1 MVAAAINSRRAGN
14 SSQSIEQE
22 RSCLDRVHKSPR
34 PTIRNVAI
42 VARPREGQSKCSRR
56 YLRTRVSPDY
66 LRWLSEGAQ
75 EGAAHA
81 VAIGKTCLSGDN
93 VDRMATLLHH
103 QASGLDAQVLDRL
116 GRRLSGLGLER
127 TAELAR
133 A

>member
-1 MVAAAINSRRAGN
+1 M
-14 SSQSIEQE
+14 
-22 RSCLDRVHKSPR
+22 HKSRR
-34 PTIRNVAI
+34 PTIGKVAI
-42 VARPREGQSKCSRR
+42 AARPGGGQSWCSRR

-81 VAIGKTCLSGDN
+81 VAIGKTCLPGDN

-103 QASGLDAQVLDRL
+103 QAGGLDAQVLDRL
-116 GRRLSGLGLER
+116 CRRLAGLGLER

-133 A
+133 GLIGR